1 MDKIIKEKLS
11 KDGNFKAKVIDYKGE
26 EVILEFD
33 TIIYSKDI
41 VDNYEVD
48 ELFIALDDYDLLN
61 LTPISKIVEI
71 L

>member
-61 LTPISKIVEI
+61 LTPISKVVEI

>member
-33 TIIYSKDI
+33 TIIYSKNI
-41 VDNYEVD
+41 VDDYEVD

-61 LTPISKIVEI
+61 LTPISKVVEI